1 MKYIINS
8 ENTYLIDDSAN
19 KEIDGATLV
28 AKIKNVVHVD
38 FAKTNYTVRER
49 MDKTSNDTEVELVP
63 ESMDFLHKLT
73 DIFPPSEYDYKIIGL
88 AKKIEEKP
96 FITIELQ
103 VIEKATG
110 TQRWHGKA
118 ISEYSEKE

>member
-73 DIFPPSEYDYKIIGL
+73 DIFPPSEYDYKIIGR

-110 TQRWHGKA
+110 TQKWHGKA